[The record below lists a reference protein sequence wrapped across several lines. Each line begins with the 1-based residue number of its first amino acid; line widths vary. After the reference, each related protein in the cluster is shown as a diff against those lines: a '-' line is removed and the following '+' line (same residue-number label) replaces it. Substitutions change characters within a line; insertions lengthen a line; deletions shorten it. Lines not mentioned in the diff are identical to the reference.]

1 MAKGSATNISSTNS
15 WRGSRHRARRLK
27 SSFRVSRREYY
38 TMLVY
43 AIFMVIV
50 ILVGMYVGWW
60 SLVREEEEM
69 PPPANTH
76 SEVSHLH
83 SKVI

>member
-1 MAKGSATNISSTNS
+1 M
-15 WRGSRHRARRLK
+15 
-27 SSFRVSRREYY
+27 
-38 TMLVY
+38 MLVC
-43 AIFMVIV
+43 AIFMVIA

-76 SEVSHLH
+76 SEVSHLR